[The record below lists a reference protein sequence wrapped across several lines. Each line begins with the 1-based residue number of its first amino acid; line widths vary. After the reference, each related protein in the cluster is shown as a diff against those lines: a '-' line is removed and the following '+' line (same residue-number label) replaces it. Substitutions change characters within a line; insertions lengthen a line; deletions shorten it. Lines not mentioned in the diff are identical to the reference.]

1 SLVGGRIHWSTT
13 SARIAS
19 SNTYV
24 SANNDSVWFS
34 AGNASFSAGTGGITQ
49 FTGTDHRFYV
59 NGGTIDFFGY
69 SESGSGYGKW
79 LAYHQPS
86 VHNNAPYLE
95 GANQGVGIVFGNRRI
110 YVADNVG
117 NRRDLTCRDLQYQT
131 LSPPSSTRE
140 TKKNI
145 TDVPF
150 DSLRVI
156 QDNPAYEWEY
166 RDPDHGGRHIGPM
179 ADDLPEPVKVENE
192 TGTTIEL
199 GSIVGTMWDAIG
211 KIAER
216 LDDISE

>member
-1 SLVGGRIHWSTT
+1 GSIHWSSS

-19 SNTYV
+19 INTYV
-24 SANNDSVWFS
+24 SANNDYVRVSE
-34 AGNASFSAGTGGITQ
+34 GNAWFAVCTGGLTQ
-49 FTGTDHRFYV
+49 FSETVHEFYV

-86 VHNNAPYLE
+86 VHDNAPYLE

-156 QDNPAYEWEY
+156 QRSEERRVGKECRSRWSPY
-166 RDPDHGGRHIGPM
+166 R
-179 ADDLPEPVKVENE
+179 
-192 TGTTIEL
+192 
-199 GSIVGTMWDAIG
+199 
-211 KIAER
+211 
-216 LDDISE
+216 